1 MGANLFFQL
10 MSRRLGL
17 MGLTLIFFSPI
28 SLGLAQ
34 SPSQFL
40 PSADDIPEEILRT
53 EIILEGRSPLD
64 GVPLTATEYTELM
77 EALAESPHAPQL
89 NPKIR
94 HLVFLLKVRK
104 FFRTLLP
111 FL

>member
-1 MGANLFFQL
+1 MGVNLFCRPRGRSL
-10 MSRRLGL
+10 KLG
-17 MGLTLIFFSPI
+17 GLTLVFLSPI
-28 SLGLAQ
+28 SLTLAQ
-34 SPSQFL
+34 SYAPSL
-40 PSADDIPEEILRT
+40 PPADDIPEEILRT

-64 GVPLTATEYTELM
+64 GEPLTATEYTELM
-77 EALAESPHAPQL
+77 EALAENPNAPQL

-94 HLVFLLKVRK
+94 QLVFLLKVRK